1 MGSHSYKEEAEINNG
16 SYDFLFSRNF
26 RIFFLNNL
34 LAVTSD
40 GLGAPVSREGLNDD
54 MIHAINFYINL

>member
-1 MGSHSYKEEAEINNG
+1 MDPMIFFFLEILG
-16 SYDFLFSRNF
+16 
-26 RIFFLNNL
+26 FFLNNL

-40 GLGAPVSREGLNDD
+40 GLEAPVSREGLTDD

>member
-16 SYDFLFSRNF
+16 SYDFLFLE
-26 RIFFLNNL
+26 ILGFFLNNL

-40 GLGAPVSREGLNDD
+40 GLGAPVSREGLTDD